1 MRLVLMRHGEAGEA
15 DPARWPGD
23 RERPLTD
30 AGRREHALVAGA
42 LRRVG
47 VTFDRILTSPLA
59 RARETADITARVYG
73 GVPVPEPSEL
83 LGDRAEPARTLAGL
97 AAVEAERLLCVGHEP
112 TLSRLAGML
121 ISRDGS
127 ARVELRKSGVA
138 VIDCAGPAGPG
149 RGTLKLHLRPDEITR
164 LADGLPASDAPPSPD
179 LFMATLTAYQR
190 SAALRGALDLDL
202 FTAIGAGRETA
213 ATVAAR
219 CRASLR
225 GVRILCD
232 YLTVAGL
239 LAKDGERYALTADSA
254 AFLDRRS
261 PSCVASAADFVYA
274 PELRAAFA
282 DVAATVRRGGT
293 ALPEAGTVTPENPVW
308 VRFARAMAP
317 LMRGAAHAVVEMVEV
332 DEARPLR
339 VLDVAA
345 GHGMFGIAFAQRY
358 PRAEVSGLDWASVL
372 EVAREN
378 TRAAGVEARYRT
390 IDGSAFDAD
399 LDGPYDLILKDE
411 VKKVGKNFVAD
422 IYAPIGTKDYSTYI
436 TKIRQSGADA
446 CYLVLQGD
454 DNNAFLSQARQYR
467 LGDKVQLLTEIVD
480 LNSIHAV
487 GEAAVG
493 LGGHEFGELVAFD
506 QFADHHDHLFAADH
520 GEFLVVVLHEDRAV
534 PQGV

>member
-23 RERPLTD
+23 HERPLTE
-30 AGRREHALVAGA
+30 AGRREHAQVAAA
-42 LRRVG
+42 LRRMG
-47 VTFDRILTSPLA
+47 VTFDRILTSPLT
-59 RARETADITARVYG
+59 RARESADITAHAYG
-73 GVPVPEPSEL
+73 GAPVPEPSEL
-83 LGDRAEPARTLAGL
+83 LGERAEPARTLAGL
-97 AAVEAERLLCVGHEP
+97 ATIEAERLLCVGHEP
-112 TLSRLAGML
+112 TLSRLAGIL

-127 ARVELRKSGVA
+127 ARVEMRKSGVA
-138 VIDCAGPAGPG
+138 VIDCAGPVGSG

-164 LADGLPASDAPPSPD
+164 LADGLPAPDAPPSPD
-179 LFMATLTAYQR
+179 LFMSTLTAYQR

-213 ATVAAR
+213 ATVAER

-225 GVRILCD
+225 GVRVLCD

-239 LAKDGERYALTADSA
+239 LAKDGARYALTADSA

-293 ALPEAGTVTPENPVW
+293 SLPEAGTVTPEHPVL

-345 GHGMFGIAFAQRY
+345 GHGMFGIAFAHRY
-358 PRAEVSGLDWASVL
+358 PRAEGAGLDWASVL

-390 IDGSAFDAD
+390 IEGSAFDAD
-399 LDGPYDLILKDE
+399 LDGPYDLIL
-411 VKKVGKNFVAD
+411 VHNFLHHFDPPTCERFLARARAAL
-422 IYAPIGTKDYSTYI
+422 APAG
-436 TKIRQSGADA
+436 
-446 CYLVLQGD
+446 
-454 DNNAFLSQARQYR
+454 
-467 LGDKVQLLTEIVD
+467 
-480 LNSIHAV
+480 
-487 GEAAVG
+487 
-493 LGGHEFGELVAFD
+493 
-506 QFADHHDHLFAADH
+506 
-520 GEFLVVVLHEDRAV
+520 RAV
-534 PQGV
+534 TVEFVTDEGRVSPPPAAMFALVMLCTTPAGDAYTFAELDSMFRRAGFASSELRVPGPGGPQVIISQR